1 MIRPPAPR
9 PRPALRRLL
18 AALALGLAAAGAG
31 AGGGLADPA
40 AEGPAHAISMY
51 GTPALPPDFVSLPQ
65 VNPDAPAGGRI
76 VFGELGGFDSLNPY
90 ILRGRAPWGVA
101 AFTVE
106 TLMGRAWDEPFTL
119 YGLLAESVQTDAARS
134 WVEFTL
140 RPEARFAD
148 GSPVTVEDVIWSH
161 DILASSGSP
170 RYRAAS
176 AAVASVRQTGPRSVR
191 FDLVAPDREMP
202 LLLGL
207 RPVLQK
213 AQWEG
218 RDFAASGLV
227 APVGSGPYVV
237 AAHEPG
243 RYIRF
248 RRNPDWWGRDLA
260 FNRGQHN
267 IDELWFEYFAD
278 AGAMFEAF
286 KAGEITTFR
295 ETSASRWLTGYDFP
309 ALRRG
314 EVVKSE
320 IPHRRPSGMIGLA
333 LNTRRAPLDDW
344 RVREALLHSFNFEFV
359 NATVN
364 AGLEPRIAS
373 HFSNSDLGMRPGPA
387 TGAVRDLLAPFAA
400 DLPPGALEG
409 YALPV
414 SDGSEANRAGLRRAV
429 ALLAEAGWTPV
440 DGRMRND
447 QGTALA
453 LEVLLPQGAAD
464 LRAAVTIWAAALER
478 IGIELRITTV
488 DSAQYTLRT
497 NDYAFDI
504 TPMTRAMSLSP
515 GTEQRLYWGREGVT
529 LPGTRNWPG
538 VDSPA
543 VEAMIDAMLT
553 AETTE
558 AFQAAVRALDRAL
571 MAGRY
576 VIPLWFAD
584 RGRIAH
590 DARLR
595 YPADR
600 LPAYGDWQGFQ
611 PEVWWWQ
618 E

>member
-286 KAGEITTFR
+286 KAGEITTF
-295 ETSASRWLTGYDFP
+295 
-309 ALRRG
+309 RG

-611 PEVWWWQ
+611 PEVWRWQ